1 MSGQSPRKLRC
12 SSLPIAWAC
21 SGSVAP
27 TEIRIDVVNKLADS
41 GSAGHAVMHHL
52 VDTDSETLWDLDFVA
67 VAQRFDLDESDIRIA
82 AFGGLKL
89 WKRIKARY
97 QGAQGEVAL
106 RHSFEVDLPD
116 GTVVTIELSGH
127 PDLLVVDG
135 DVARGGDWKFGRVDH
150 DFRQQMLGYCVLV
163 FLNYP
168 DVQRIEWSIFWM
180 RESDEEF
187 YSMTREEVMPWL
199 ETLAARVVTWDGT
212 FRTGPHCTYCPRSY
226 GCPAALATWKRDV
239 DALATGGM
247 LALVEAGSDV
257 PAMMLGDFFQRVKT
271 IAVLCDRA
279 RAAVKDRVEKAG
291 GRIDIGDGTELRIN
305 ETKRRTVDVAKAWP
319 VLEAHAPGGDMTP
332 FIEIKLSD
340 YESALATAAGR
351 GNGAQAKR
359 ELFAELEAVEAIGF
373 TTTRALIA
381 ARKKGDE

>member
-1 MSGQSPRKLRC
+1 MSARKLRC
-12 SSLPIAWAC
+12 SSLPIAWDCA
-21 SGSVAP
+21 GSAAP
-27 TEIRIDVVNKLADS
+27 TEVLIDHVNELGAE
-41 GSAGHAVMHHL
+41 GSAAHDVMHHL
-52 VDTDSETLWDLDFVA
+52 VDTDAETLFDVDLKA
-67 VAQRFDLDESDIRIA
+67 IAQRHNVDEDHLRIA

-89 WKRIKARY
+89 WRQIKDRY
-97 QGAQGEVAL
+97 QGAQGEIEL
-106 RHSFEVDLPD
+106 RHSFNVELPD
-116 GTVVTIELSGH
+116 GTTVTIDLSGH

-187 YSMTREEVMPWL
+187 YSMTRAEVMPWL
-199 ETLAARVVTWDGT
+199 ETLATRVVAWDGT
-212 FRTGPHCTYCPRSY
+212 YRTGSHCTYCPRSY
-226 GCPAALATWKRDV
+226 GCPAAMAMWKRDV

-247 LALVEAGSDV
+247 LALVEAEGKEV
-257 PAMMLGDFFQRVKT
+257 PAMMLGDFFHRVK
-271 IAVLCDRA
+271 AVSVLCDRA
-279 RAAVKDRVEKAG
+279 RAAVRDRVEKAG
-291 GRIDIGDGTELRIN
+291 GHIDLGDGTELRIN

-319 VLEAHAPGGDMTP
+319 VLEAHVPGGDMTP
-332 FIEIKLSD
+332 FIEISLSD

-351 GNGAQAKR
+351 GKGAAAKR
-359 ELFAELEAVEAIGF
+359 ELTAELEAVEAIGF

-381 ARKKGDE
+381 ARKKGNE